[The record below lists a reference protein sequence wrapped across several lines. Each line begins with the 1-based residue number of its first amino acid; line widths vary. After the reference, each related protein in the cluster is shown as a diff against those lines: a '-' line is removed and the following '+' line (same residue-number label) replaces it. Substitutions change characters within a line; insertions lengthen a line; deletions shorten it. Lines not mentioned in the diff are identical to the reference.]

1 MYAVIDLETTGLN
14 VGMRHRIC
22 EIAIVLVDS
31 SGRIR
36 DEWCSLVNP
45 ERDLGPQAVHGITAA
60 DARRAPSF
68 AGLACHVADRLR
80 GRIVVAHNLAFDAG
94 FLHAEFARM
103 GHDVPVTYDR
113 GLCTMRLAAD
123 FLPYAGRSLADC
135 CLAAGIDI
143 EHAHSALY
151 DARAAAKLLGMYVTQ
166 ADPAA
171 PWVGL
176 AEMAGA
182 VGWPDLPYQ
191 SVMPARRRET
201 PAPFEH
207 FLARMVERLPR
218 VPEPPQADQYLQLL
232 DMVLIDRNISE
243 TEAEALVELA
253 EQLGLS
259 RGDVI
264 ALHDRYLQAL
274 AVEACDDGVVTDEEF
289 TELVLAAQLLG
300 LSRSDAAAAMDAA
313 RELAPDPTAS
323 PSVPILP
330 GQRFRLHAGDH
341 VAFTGQMSG
350 RDLWEER
357 AREVGLAVGSSVTRQ
372 SRLLVAADPDTLSG
386 KARQA
391 RRYQVPIVRLSDF
404 QRKLAEITPSEPAAT

>member
-22 EIAIVLVDS
+22 EIAIIGVDS

-68 AGLACHVADRLR
+68 ANLACHVADRLR

-94 FLHAEFARM
+94 FLRAEFARM
-103 GHDVPVTYDR
+103 GHDVPVAYAD

-151 DARAAAKLLGMYVTQ
+151 DARAAAKLLGTYVAQ
-166 ADPAA
+166 AGPAA
-171 PWVGL
+171 PWNGL
-176 AEMAGA
+176 AQVAA
-182 VGWPDLPYQ
+182 NAGWPDLPYQ

-201 PAPFEH
+201 LTPSEH

-232 DMVLIDRNISE
+232 DTVLVDRNISE
-243 TEAEALVELA
+243 TEAEALVDLA
-253 EQLGLS
+253 EQQGLS
-259 RGDVI
+259 RAEVV
-264 ALHDRYLQAL
+264 ALHGRYLQAL
-274 AVEACDDGVVTDEEF
+274 AVEACDDGVVTDAEF
-289 TELVLAAQLLG
+289 TELVLAAELLG
-300 LSRSDAAAAMDAA
+300 LSRSDASAALDAA
-313 RELAPDPTAS
+313 REPAPEAA
-323 PSVPILP
+323 VPILP
-330 GQRFRLHAGDH
+330 GQRFRLQAGDH
-341 VAFTGQMSG
+341 VAFTGQMG
-350 RDLWEER
+350 ERELWEER
-357 AREVGLAVGSSVTRQ
+357 AREFGLAVGGTVTRQ

-391 RRYQVPIVRLSDF
+391 RRYLVPIVRLSDF
-404 QRKLAEITPSEPAAT
+404 QRKLAEIAPAEPAAT